1 MAIQIIDNFQ
11 VNVADAIDNRLV
23 VGPSQ
28 FYTDKDDLPYKYAGM
43 RVWDLNDGVSGV
55 PYVWNGTTF
64 ETEASS
70 GIAGSGTP
78 GFIPKF
84 IGGGNVLDDS
94 IIQIV
99 GSNVGIGISPIK
111 TLHVNGDI
119 QSDGSSGFY
128 GKGTFITQLNASNI
142 TSGTLALSYL
152 PNGSSG
158 QVLQAGGSNPIWVN
172 QNTLSVGDSINSDN
186 IYHSDDGTTNTSRRI
201 PFINSTGTSGYNDIK
216 TNGGLVFTP
225 NTQNLTVLGKGNFM
239 KGVGVGFALGGAAAG
254 AYGLYIQGNVF
265 STYPLFVTAASNNIS
280 AYFAGNIGINTSP
293 STVSGRHL
301 SIAGGSSTY
310 NVYGKLFTSGAIRS
324 TTTVKANYWL
334 YSGTGGST
342 GDSQGGIDIL
352 GRSEVPNNNLG
363 IITTVA
369 PAHTYIYRFANDNTT
384 IRVDG
389 NDGSANYTGAFHFYQ
404 DGSASKGGGAGSWL
418 GASDKRLK
426 TNIKSISNSLDK
438 LKKLQAVEFNWKIS
452 GKKDVGFLAD
462 DVQTHFPNWVTERKS
477 QDPEIKKIVNDDK
490 VKSLEFP
497 TEWYALVSESIKE
510 LDIRLKSI
518 EDKLS

>member
-119 QSDGSSGFY
+119 QSDGSGGFY
-128 GKGTFITQLNASNI
+128 GEGTFITQLNASNI

-186 IYHSDDGTTNTSRRI
+186 IYHSDDGTTSTDRRI
-201 PFINSTGTSGYNDIK
+201 LFINSDSDGYDDVR
-216 TNGGLVFTP
+216 TNAGLVFTP
-225 NTQNLTVLGKGNFM
+225 NTQNLRVEGKGNFM
-239 KGVGVGFALGGAAAG
+239 KGVGVGFALGGAAVG
-254 AYGLYIQGNVF
+254 AYGLYIKGDEF
-265 STYPLFVTAASNNIS
+265 SAWPLFVTAASNNRS
-280 AYFAGNIGINTSP
+280 AYFVGNIGIGTSP

-301 SIAGGSSTY
+301 AIAGGTSTY
-310 NVYGKLFTSGAIRS
+310 NVYGNLFTSGAIRS
-324 TTTVKANYWL
+324 TTTVKADWWL
-334 YSGTGGST
+334 YTGTGGST
-342 GDSQGGIDIL
+342 TNSQGGIDIL
-352 GRSEVPNNNLG
+352 GRSTVPANDPL
-363 IITTVA
+363 IITPVA
-369 PAHTYIYRFANDNTT
+369 PAHTYIYRHSADFTT

-389 NDGSANYTGAFHFYQ
+389 NDLSANYTGAFSFYQ
-404 DGSASKGGGAGSWL
+404 DGSASKGGGGGSWL
-418 GASDKRLK
+418 GTSDKRLK